1 MKQIGNGRLSTAILV
16 TTNGVSKIGDLVYL
30 VALNLYVLNTTSSAF
45 AVAAIWSVP
54 LAAQLLISGWIGSI
68 TDRLPLRS
76 TLITIEMSRAIIVF
90 LLPLVPIFWMYPL
103 LFLLGLGS
111 TIFNRS
117 LLPYRTRLIPVEHQK
132 FVNSLMNVFQSGAIL
147 VGPAIAGLLMQF
159 GSTAFALW
167 VDALSFA
174 ISSIS
179 FALLPSLSHESTEH
193 KNLLSVQDNASA
205 WNRLRIDWLQAK
217 QFLKENW
224 LFTSLFIATAAS
236 QVFGQAADSQEVVFA
251 EKALHLGHL
260 GYGMMVVA
268 SGLGFL
274 LGSLALS
281 VFAKRFSTKFLL
293 ACGSI
298 LGGIGYF
305 VYAAA
310 QGFWQAVIGLIIM
323 GVFVTAESVGFNTYT
338 QHTVPVEK
346 MGRINNLL
354 DPPQQ
359 ALTLIMMI
367 VSSAVTEK
375 YGVRTL
381 MLSMT
386 GITMITGISN
396 TILALLPR
404 NRNVFETSVQ
414 S

>member
-1 MKQIGNGRLSTAILV
+1 MIRIGNGRLSAAILV
-16 TTNGVSKIGDLVYL
+16 TGNGVSKIGDFVYL
-30 VALNLYVLNTTSSAF
+30 VALNLYVLNTTNSAF

-76 TLITIEMSRAIIVF
+76 TLITVEISRAIMVF
-90 LLPLVPIFWMYPL
+90 LLPLVPIFRVYPL

-111 TIFNRS
+111 TIFSRS
-117 LLPYRTRLIPVEHQK
+117 FLPYRTQLIPVDHQK
-132 FVNSLMNVFQSGAIL
+132 FVNSLMNVFQSGAL
-147 VGPAIAGLLMQF
+147 LLGPAIAGVLMQF
-159 GSTAFALW
+159 GSTVSALW
-167 VDALSFA
+167 IDALSFLV
-174 ISSIS
+174 SSMS
-179 FALLPSLSHESTEH
+179 FVLLPSLSNEH
-193 KNLLSVQDNASA
+193 AENEETQDNGGV
-205 WNRLRIDWLQAK
+205 WNRLRIDWLEAK
-217 QFLKENW
+217 QFLTGHL

-251 EKALHLGHL
+251 EKALHLGHF
-260 GYGMMVVA
+260 GYGMMAVA

-274 LGSLALS
+274 LGSLMLS

-305 VYAAA
+305 IYALA

-323 GVFVTAESVGFNTYT
+323 GVFVTAESVGFTTYT
-338 QHTVPVEK
+338 QHAIPIEK

-354 DPPQQ
+354 EPPQQ
-359 ALTLIMMI
+359 GLTLILMI
-367 VSSAVTEK
+367 VASAVTEK

-381 MLSMT
+381 MISMT
-386 GITMITGISN
+386 CITMITGISN
-396 TILALLPR
+396 TILTLLPR
-404 NRNVFETSVQ
+404 NRNAFETSV
-414 S
+414 